1 MLMLAIG
8 AFAMWVILGI
18 IAMISENS
26 GNGGVTLFDG
36 WATTILCLPI
46 ILPCYAIGAV
56 MGLCNKYLTKRK

>member
-1 MLMLAIG
+1 MLMFAIG
-8 AFAMWVILGI
+8 AFAMWVILGT

-26 GNGGVTLFDG
+26 RNGGIALFDG

-56 MGLCNKYLTKRK
+56 MALCKKYLTKRK

>member
-26 GNGGVTLFDG
+26 GKGGVMLFDG
-36 WATTILCLPI
+36 WATTIICLPI

-56 MGLCNKYLTKRK
+56 MALCKKYLTKRK